1 MLETEVQTS
10 YARLAVDVNFPLAS
24 VGVCTSTDVVI
35 QDDHMGLSYISITS
49 SNGACFS
56 LFL

>member
-10 YARLAVDVNFPLAS
+10 YLRPAADINFPLAS

-35 QDDHMGLSYISITS
+35 QVDHMGLSYISITS
-49 SNGACFS
+49 SNGACFTS
-56 LFL
+56 FL